1 MAKKIPATTLR
12 MINMAMEK
20 GTEGVYDLLCKA
32 YNDGKNKGR
41 DEATNQIF
49 TFNPEEDYQ

>member
-1 MAKKIPATTLR
+1 MAKNIPATTLL

-20 GTEGVYDLLCKA
+20 GAEGVYDLLCKA

-41 DEATNQIF
+41 EEAINQIF
-49 TFNPEEDYQ
+49 TFHPEED

>member
-41 DEATNQIF
+41 EAATNQIF
-49 TFNPEEDYQ
+49 TFHPEED

>member
-1 MAKKIPATTLR
+1 MAEKIPATTLL

-20 GTEGVYDLLCKA
+20 GTEGVYKLLCKA

-41 DEATNQIF
+41 EEAINQVF
-49 TFNPEEDYQ
+49 TFHPEED